1 MTFIDN
7 NAEKPSAV
15 QITLFAITT
24 FCFTVCSIIAARRG
38 HTRRHYHNVWSIRYL
53 FPFACFLFALEN
65 LSLAISG
72 YWIDRQMDHAVFL
85 KVVFVLQALEVP
97 LLLMTEFELTYLV
110 HKRRSVNFCWMFF
123 DEGRRVSSIITTPMK
138 SFIARNFIRILG
150 FFMGATGIFVNLD
163 LLKDVSSIDVEAG
176 RTGWSTIWKSE
187 NDLETRIHVFLSLIP
202 TAVLILCSFFLS
214 MCLWRYG
221 TESSMVVHSSIFNP
235 WFYPFFGTLA
245 LTGGQ
250 LFGTEWYSFTKNLGF
265 LILIITLLL
274 LMLEVDRDINE
285 TVELMD
291 FLNQV
296 SKKGD
301 EISVRWRDDQSE
313 TEDET
318 PSNL

>member
-7 NAEKPSAV
+7 SAESPSAAH
-15 QITLFAITT
+15 ITLFSVT
-24 FCFTVCSIIAARRG
+24 TVCFVICAIIAARRG
-38 HTRRHYHNVWSIRYL
+38 HTRRHYHNVWSIRFL
-53 FPFACFLFALEN
+53 FPFACILFALEN

-72 YWIDRQMDHAVFL
+72 HFIDRQMDDAPFL

-110 HKRRSVNFCWMFF
+110 HKKRSVNFCWMFF

-163 LLKDVSSIDVEAG
+163 LLKDVSNIDVEAG
-176 RTGWSTIWKSE
+176 RTGWSTLWK
-187 NDLETRIHVFLSLIP
+187 NDSNLETQIHVFLSLIP

-221 TESSMVVHSSIFNP
+221 TESSMVVHSSILNP

-250 LFGTEWYSFTKNLGF
+250 LFGTQWYCISKNIGF
-265 LILIITLLL
+265 LILIISLLL

-291 FLNQV
+291 FLDQV
-296 SKKGD
+296 AKKGNQYRHTSHD
-301 EISVRWRDDQSE
+301 EQSE
-313 TEDET
+313 TDNE
-318 PSNL
+318 SK